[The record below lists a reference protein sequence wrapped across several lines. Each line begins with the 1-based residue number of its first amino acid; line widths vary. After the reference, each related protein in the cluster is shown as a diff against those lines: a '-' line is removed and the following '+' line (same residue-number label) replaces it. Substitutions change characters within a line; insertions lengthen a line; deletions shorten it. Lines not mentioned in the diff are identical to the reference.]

1 MLDEP
6 PMILAELSVNELA
19 PPEIP
24 ALRLPARPG
33 SNATTAAP
41 PSAKPLPLR
50 AAADALG
57 GGGAASGDDAAV
69 DDKLTPRIL
78 EALAVLDAEAEK
90 LSALPSPRAFST
102 DDDEEPDWLKEAS
115 EKATAVSK
123 GSHGGGG
130 SSSSSASSSSSS
142 VLTTPRLLDDDDAE
156 GSRRSRLTS
165 LRPLP
170 PRPPLPPASAV
181 TPTACRP
188 SLRPSARALCVLE
201 SNATTCARRRRRR
214 RRRWR
219 RWRTSSS

>member
-1 MLDEP
+1 
-6 PMILAELSVNELA
+6 MILAELSVNELA

-115 EKATAVSK
+115 EKAAAAGTRT
-123 GSHGGGG
+123 GGGRG
-130 SSSSSASSSSSS
+130 GAAAAAAK
-142 VLTTPRLLDDDDAE
+142 RE
-156 GSRRSRLTS
+156 
-165 LRPLP
+165 
-170 PRPPLPPASAV
+170 
-181 TPTACRP
+181 TAAC
-188 SLRPSARALCVLE
+188 
-201 SNATTCARRRRRR
+201 
-214 RRRWR
+214 
-219 RWRTSSS
+219 